1 VDDATAPGGT
11 LLMDAAALPRLH
23 SALRDAGYRVIG
35 PTMRDDA
42 IILCELESA
51 ADLPFGWGVELS
63 PGGYRVRRRTDSAAF
78 GHSAGPQSWKQFLH
92 PPREKVWSARRV
104 DDGFEVEA
112 AVGPVPRL
120 AFFGVRPCDL
130 RAIQIQ
136 DQVLG
141 RGAHAGSR
149 YASRRDGAFII
160 TVNCTEPGATCFC
173 TSMGTGPQAGPGY
186 DLSLTELVDDG
197 GHRFVV
203 DIGSQAG
210 AEMLASV
217 PASAADDATTD
228 HARSAVAD
236 AAGLMTRSMPAD
248 VLHDLMAR
256 SDGAERWDDVAARC
270 LSCGNCTMACPT
282 CFCTTVEDVTDL
294 SGDHAER
301 WQAWDSCF
309 DLDFS
314 FIHGGPVRSS
324 PRSRYRQWLTHKL
337 GTWHDQFG
345 SSGCVGC
352 GRCIVWCPVG
362 IDLTEEVAALQ
373 AEAAQGGTA
382 QPGAAQG
389 GPPQPGAPQP
399 GTAHGGS
406 PQAGAAQAGAAQAGA
421 PQAGAAQGGAAQA
434 GTAHGGAGSEE
445 P

>member
-1 VDDATAPGGT
+1 MPGGA
-11 LLMDAAALPRLH
+11 LLMDAAVLPQLH
-23 SALRDAGYRVIG
+23 SALRSAGYRVIG
-35 PTMRDDA
+35 PTVRDDA

-51 ADLPFGWGVELS
+51 GDLPFGWGVELA
-63 PGGYRVRRRTDSAAF
+63 PGGYRLRQRTDSAAF

-104 DDGFEVEA
+104 DDGFEADA
-112 AVGPVPRL
+112 AEESAPRL

-130 RAIQIQ
+130 HAIQIQ

-141 RGAHAGSR
+141 RGSHAGSP
-149 YASRRDGAFII
+149 YSNRRGGVFII
-160 TVNCTEPGATCFC
+160 AVNCTEPGATCFC
-173 TSMGTGPQAGPGY
+173 ASMGSGPQAGPGY
-186 DLSLTELVDDG
+186 DLSLTELVSEG
-197 GHRFVV
+197 THSFLV
-203 DIGSQAG
+203 DVGSPAG

-217 PASAADDATTD
+217 PTAAADDATAGQ
-228 HARSAVAD
+228 ARSAVAD
-236 AAGLMTRSMPAD
+236 AAGMMTRSMPAD
-248 VLHDLMAR
+248 VLHDLMAH
-256 SDGAERWDDVAARC
+256 SDDAARWDDVASRC

-301 WQAWDSCF
+301 WQTWDSCF

-314 FIHGGPVRSS
+314 YIHGGPVRSS

-337 GTWHDQFG
+337 GTWHEQFG

-373 AEAAQGGTA
+373 AEAQ
-382 QPGAAQG
+382 
-389 GPPQPGAPQP
+389 
-399 GTAHGGS
+399 
-406 PQAGAAQAGAAQAGA
+406 QAGA
-421 PQAGAAQGGAAQA
+421 PQAGAPQAGVQPAGVPQAGPSHAQA
-434 GTAHGGAGSEE
+434 ARGDAGSEE
-445 P
+445 R